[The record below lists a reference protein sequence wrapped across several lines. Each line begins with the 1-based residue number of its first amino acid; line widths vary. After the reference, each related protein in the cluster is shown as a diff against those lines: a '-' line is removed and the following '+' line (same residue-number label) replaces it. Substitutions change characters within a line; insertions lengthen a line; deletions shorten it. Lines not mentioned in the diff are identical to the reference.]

1 MEIKV
6 IVFHIKENHRKI
18 LGWITMRMIF
28 SIAIIMGKMP
38 PRHHR
43 CFFFEAIED
52 EKNQNDDIEW
62 TIKEKSLNES
72 FFITQFC
79 FALSIFAS
87 ASNYAEQRVRWKNFN
102 RM

>member
-43 CFFFEAIED
+43 FFFFEAIED
-52 EKNQNDDIEW
+52 EKK
-62 TIKEKSLNES
+62 IKMMTLNG
-72 FFITQFC
+72 
-79 FALSIFAS
+79 
-87 ASNYAEQRVRWKNFN
+87 R
-102 RM
+102 